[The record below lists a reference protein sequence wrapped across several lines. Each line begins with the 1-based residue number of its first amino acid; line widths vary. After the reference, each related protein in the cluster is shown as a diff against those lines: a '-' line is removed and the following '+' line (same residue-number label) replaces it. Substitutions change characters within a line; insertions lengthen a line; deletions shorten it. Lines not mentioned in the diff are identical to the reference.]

1 MLLPLLQTLPHK
13 VCVLGQHL
21 KDKKDTHEKILVKN
35 FITKIREQAPLC
47 TCFLKL
53 YLGYML
59 EFVMKYFCSSFESV
73 LLFQRFVFV
82 LFLLQNV
89 ENMQIFPRL

>member
-1 MLLPLLQTLPHK
+1 
-13 VCVLGQHL
+13 
-21 KDKKDTHEKILVKN
+21 
-35 FITKIREQAPLC
+35 
-47 TCFLKL
+47 
-53 YLGYML
+53 ML

-89 ENMQIFPRL
+89 ENMQIFPRLWRHIDIKLRQPQ